1 VQFGTTLLG
10 RTEGLAKRPELRAN
24 PNAAVQNY
32 AEGSHGTRA
41 KPNSGK
47 LCPTNNGGKN
57 WEPSAYNPELGLLY
71 IPSIEGYN
79 YLELVVQEDMAD
91 QGGPVQPRDRF
102 TGGSPRPRIVSTA
115 AVDPTTGET
124 KAVRKLDYPNMAGA
138 LATAGN
144 LVFLGHYDGTF
155 SAYDAKTL
163 NEMWSFNV
171 GSPIQAPP
179 ISYAV
184 NGKRYVAILVG
195 ALMWPFIIQNAPELK
210 NQTAASMLYVFAL

>member
-1 VQFGTTLLG
+1 V
-10 RTEGLAKRPELRAN
+10 P
-24 PNAAVQNY
+24 
-32 AEGSHGTRA
+32 
-41 KPNSGK
+41 
-47 LCPTNNGGKN
+47 
-57 WEPSAYNPELGLLY
+57 
-71 IPSIEGYN
+71 
-79 YLELVVQEDMAD
+79 
-91 QGGPVQPRDRF
+91 
-102 TGGSPRPRIVSTA
+102 TGGSPKTPDRLYGSLK

-179 ISYAV
+179 ISYSL
-184 NGKRYVAILVG
+184 NGRRYVAILVR
-195 ALMWPFIIQNAPELK
+195 ARMWPFIIQNAPELK
-210 NQTAASMLYVFAL
+210 NHTAASMLYVFGL